1 MESRFLAIH
10 PSLETRFQAEN
21 PYAGSKHVRPTFREY
36 VALYYMEDNQ
46 SFHEALQKK
55 SRLFGQGKV
64 ALKGLH
70 TAIVEHNQKKHAEK
84 MLFREFRKIDENNQY
99 KEFDPSMMPDTKAMI
114 LYSTLSPCE
123 KCMVLIKEFAENCK
137 TGTTITI
144 VYKEV
149 YDILIEKKPRK
160 NTIQLF
166 NLEELKSRHTKPIV
180 GAQTPSQ
187 APDSY
192 SSISSP
198 DGCSSTAAPPPALG
212 AVTKITEK
220 AQVTTQE
227 MNID

>member
-21 PYAGSKHVRPTFREY
+21 PYDGDKNLSNCRQY
-36 VALYYMEDNQ
+36 VALCYMENNQ
-46 SFHEALQKK
+46 LFKKAVEQKQI
-55 SRLFGQGKV
+55 LFSEDKV
-64 ALKGLH
+64 TVKGLH
-70 TAIVEHNQKKHAEK
+70 TAIVKERRKKHAEK
-84 MLFREFRKIDENNQY
+84 MLFREFRKTNKYN
-99 KEFDPSMMPDTKAMI
+99 EFDPSRMPNSTEMI

-123 KCMVLIKEFAENCK
+123 KCMDIIKEFAENCEI
-137 TGTTITI
+137 GTTITI

-149 YDILIEKKPRK
+149 YDILIEKTPRK
-160 NTIQLF
+160 NTIRLF
-166 NLEELKSRHTKPIV
+166 NLEELKSQHTKPID

-212 AVTKITEK
+212 AVTKITDK